1 MTNRRFDGRGL
12 LLLIATAV
20 LMLFANGR
28 WGVAAVTWIAPALL
42 VRFVRTQPFGR
53 ALAGGI
59 VVLSAANFVWW
70 YGVFPL
76 SGAPYAIASIVLGT
90 VTLVPYLLDRR
101 FAARLGGLA
110 GTLVLP
116 SAAVTIETVNA
127 FFSPYGSWGSF
138 AYSQAANLPLL
149 QIVSLTGLCGVT
161 FLVLWLSTIVNTG
174 PAIRR
179 NAIVYAS
186 VLAAAFL
193 FGTLRL
199 RSAAAGDTV
208 SLAAITPRIPTYTVR
223 GEDANRVVH
232 EALSS
237 VRKRRQL
244 TAAQW
249 QSFRER
255 AAAINDELLR
265 ASEREARAGAKIV
278 VWSEGAGIVEKQ
290 DEAGLIA
297 RGAEVARRSGTWIE
311 LSFLTLDRRGS
322 TTFENKNVLVDSA
335 GAIAWT
341 YQKAHPVPGME
352 ACVPGD
358 GRVPV
363 VTTPFARVA
372 TVICYDTDF
381 PTLVRQAGVAGADI
395 LLVPADDW
403 REIAPMHASMARFRA
418 IEQGFSIVRATSNGF
433 STSIDRYGRV
443 SASGDYFAGARSMSA
458 TVPQRGAPTLYRQVG
473 DAGGWSALVLLAVL
487 LVTAT
492 LKKVALPYGVAS
504 LSPADQQSTAP

>member
-1 MTNRRFDGRGL
+1 MTNGRFGGRGWL
-12 LLLIATAV
+12 LLLATAV

-28 WGVAAVTWIAPALL
+28 WGVAAVAWIAPALL
-42 VRFVRTQPFGR
+42 VRYVRTQPLGR

-59 VVLSAANFVWW
+59 VVLSAASFVWW
-70 YGVFPL
+70 RGVFPL
-76 SGAPYAIASIVLGT
+76 PGMAYAVASFVLGT

-101 FAARLGGLA
+101 FAPRLGGLA

-116 SAAVTIETVNA
+116 SAAVTIETMNSL
-127 FFSPYGSWGSF
+127 FSPYGSWGSF
-138 AYSQAANLPLL
+138 SYSQAGNLPLL
-149 QIVSLTGLCGVT
+149 QIVSLTGLGGVT
-161 FLVLWLSTIVNTG
+161 FLVLWLSTIVNSGLT
-174 PAIRR
+174 IKRK
-179 NAIVYAS
+179 AIVYAS
-186 VLAAAFL
+186 VLGAAFL

-199 RSAAAGDTV
+199 QSAAAQDTV
-208 SLAAITPRIPTYTVR
+208 RVAAITPRIPTYTVR
-223 GEDANRVVH
+223 GEDANRVIH

-237 VRKRRQL
+237 VRKRRAL

-255 AAAINDELLR
+255 AAEINAELLR
-265 ASEREARAGAKIV
+265 ASEREAHAGAKIV
-278 VWSEGAGIVEKQ
+278 VWSEGAGIVEIQ

-297 RGAEVARRSGTWIE
+297 RGAEVARRSGAWIE

-322 TTFENKNVLVDSA
+322 ATFENKNVLVDSA
-335 GAIAWT
+335 GSIAWT
-341 YQKAHPVPGME
+341 YRKAHPVPGME
-352 ACVPGD
+352 ACIPGD

-381 PTLVRQAGVAGADI
+381 PRLVRQAGVAGADI

-403 REIAPMHASMARFRA
+403 REIAPIHASMARFRA
-418 IEQGFSIVRATSNGF
+418 VEQGFAIVRATSNGF

-443 SASGDYFAGARSMSA
+443 SASRDYFEGARSLTA
-458 TVPQRGAPTLYRQVG
+458 TVPQRGTPTLYRQVG
-473 DAGGWSALVLLAVL
+473 DVGGWSAVVLLSVL

-492 LKKVALPYGVAS
+492 LKKVALPWF
-504 LSPADQQSTAP
+504 SPADQQSPAP